1 MTETKLPHSLAAAMT
16 DTDKSDESGGRKAL
30 NYPASHPAVAAWCDP
45 QTGFLRRVHA
55 HLVRT
60 AAHPGR
66 SVVLL
71 PYAQLRP
78 LAARLWAQT
87 FSDGFAPRFE
97 TTMSWSKA
105 LGVPAHGAADVRFD
119 MALDGL
125 TAYELLAGA
134 GLSSH
139 ANALVG
145 MLIQAVMQ
153 IAPMAA
159 ANGPAGRAVW
169 AQRARQAVALE
180 VADEALKFEMAVARI
195 AIEWAATSGYAS
207 DVLFDAHLVNRT
219 ESLVLAQGLIP
230 DPMASG
236 LAQVWGDKLAVMP
249 LVPGVPVAMG
259 VLATHSCDAVED
271 EAQRTAAC
279 AMAHIEAG
287 RYPLA
292 LVSSDRALTRRVRA
306 MLDGAGVQIRDENG
320 WKLSTST
327 AASRLMAA
335 LKACNW
341 NPSADAVLAWLKVAP
356 VFAAQLDPLE
366 AALRRDQVRD
376 WRAAGISPTVKK
388 LPDVRALC
396 VQIEALRDGWQG
408 RHGVDHWL
416 ARLRRLL
423 EDCGLYAALQSDG
436 AGAQVL
442 SALRLHAHE
451 AAPRD
456 VLAEHALWSQR
467 RMDLAEFTQWV
478 DSVLE
483 GSNFQPVYPQHEE
496 VVIVPMSQ
504 MLARPFAAVVLAG
517 CDEVRLNPSPDPVG
531 GWTPAQRLGLGL
543 SSREVVTQA
552 MRAAWLHA
560 LQTPV
565 CDVLWR
571 TVDEAGEALLPSTLV
586 QLLQHGSP
594 PPLQTDDPRP
604 DRMLDRK
611 PVLRPMPHGAALP
624 LRHWTQGSYD
634 DLRQC
639 PYRFFA
645 MRQLGLRPADELE
658 SEVDKRDFG
667 LWLHEVLQRFHATLN
682 EASGQDRAT
691 RCTFLDEAA
700 QLTTESMG
708 LPEGEFLPFAAAWPA
723 VREGYLDWLFDHEA
737 EGSRFSSGETARE
750 QTVGGLTLM
759 GRVDRIDLASDGQTL
774 VLDYK
779 TENIAKTRSRI
790 KDPFEDTQ
798 IAFYAALFPNDTL
811 RGAYVNIAE
820 RGGTRT
826 VEQSSI
832 VEARDALIEGMLGDW
847 ERIAQ
852 GAVLPALGDGAAC
865 DFCQARGLCRKDF
878 WDAT

>member
-1 MTETKLPHSLAAAMT
+1 MTETKLPDSLAAAMAGVG
-16 DTDKSDESGGRKAL
+16 KSDESGGVSAL

-45 QTGFLRRVHA
+45 QTGFLPRVHG
-55 HLVRT
+55 HLART
-60 AAHPGR
+60 DVHPGR
-66 SVVLL
+66 CVVLL

-87 FSDGFAPRFE
+87 FSDGFSPRFE

-105 LGVPAHGAADVRFD
+105 LSVPAAGAADVRFD
-119 MALDGL
+119 VALDVL
-125 TAYELLAGA
+125 TAHELLSGA

-139 ANALVG
+139 ANALVA
-145 MLIQAVMQ
+145 MLIQAVMHL
-153 IAPMAA
+153 APIAA
-159 ANGPAGRAVW
+159 AHGPAGRAVW
-169 AQRARQAVALE
+169 AQRARQVITLE
-180 VADEALKFEMAVARI
+180 AADEALKFEMAVARI

-207 DVLFDAHLVNRT
+207 DVLFDANLVNRT
-219 ESLVLAQGLIP
+219 ESLVLAQGLLP

-236 LAQVWGDKLAVMP
+236 LAQAWGDKLAAMP
-249 LVPGVPVAMG
+249 LVPGVPAAMG
-259 VLATHSCDAVED
+259 MLAMHACDGVED

-306 MLDGAGVQIRDENG
+306 TLDGAGVQIRDENG

-341 NPSADAVLAWLKVAP
+341 NASADAVLAWLKVAP

-376 WRAAGISPTVKK
+376 WRAAGSSPTVKK
-388 LPDVRALC
+388 VAALRALC
-396 VQIEALRDGWQG
+396 VQIDALRAGWQG
-408 RHGVDHWL
+408 RHGVEHWL

-423 EDCGLYAALQSDG
+423 EDCGLYAALQGDG

-451 AAPRD
+451 VAARD

-483 GSNFQPVYPQHEE
+483 GANFQPVYPQREE

-543 SSREVVTQA
+543 PTREEVTRA

-571 TVDEAGEALLPSTLV
+571 TADEAGEALLPSTLV
-586 QLLQHGSP
+586 QLLQRDSP
-594 PPLQTDDPRP
+594 HHLRADPRP
-604 DRMLDRK
+604 DRILNRK
-611 PVLRPMPHGAALP
+611 PVLRPMPKGAALP
-624 LRHWTQGSYD
+624 LRHWTQGAYD

-645 MRQLGLRPADELE
+645 MRQLGLRSADELE

-667 LWLHEVLQRFHATLN
+667 LWLHEVLQRFHATLSA
-682 EASGQDRAT
+682 ASGQDRAI
-691 RCTFLDEAA
+691 RCTLLDEAA
-700 QLTTESMG
+700 LLTTEAMG

-723 VREGYLDWLFDHEA
+723 VREGYLDWLFDHET
-737 EGSRFSSGETARE
+737 EGLRFSSGETVRE

-779 TENIAKTRSRI
+779 TENITKTRSRI

-852 GAVLPALGDGAAC
+852 GAALPALGDGAAC
-865 DFCQARGLCRKDF
+865 DFCQARGLCRKDS
-878 WDAT
+878 WDPT